1 MKDRIYSGLQF
12 FSKNNNKESILEI
25 LDEYKEESNIL
36 DILHDNGTLFK
47 TAISHDNPSLVSI
60 LLNYMY
66 DTNQINTDPKD
77 NNTAQSI
84 KYNELQSVLRKCK
97 KEYNITSEIESLIEN
112 ICYEH
117 TNDED
122 SVDFLDYK
130 DDLNEKTF
138 LFIFGNNST
147 KESQERELSGNE
159 EFVNLEDLN

>member
-25 LDEYKEESNIL
+25 LDEYKGISNIL

-47 TAISHDNPSLVSI
+47 TAISHDNPSLLNI

-66 DTNQINTDPKD
+66 NTKQINPDPKD

-84 KYNELQSVLRKCK
+84 KYNELQNILRQCK
-97 KEYNITSEIESLIEN
+97 KEYKISSEIESIIEN

-117 TNDED
+117 TDEED
-122 SVDFLDYK
+122 SIEFIDYK
-130 DDLNEKTF
+130 EDLKQEN
-138 LFIFGNNST
+138 LSCIFEDNST
-147 KESQERELSGNE
+147 RENPDRELVGNE
-159 EFVNLEDLN
+159 QVTILADFY